1 MGNGATQSVTS
12 VLRES
17 MKVEKEDGLTIR
29 ERIVL
34 TLTVFIIQMV
44 HPWEYSHQYK
54 QFWEQLQKLM
64 DEKIK

>member
-1 MGNGATQSVTS
+1 
-12 VLRES
+12 

-64 DEKIK
+64 DDKS